1 MADKKIKLQEKITE
15 LEKISQY
22 FNNQE
27 EIELDEAVRKYEEAS
42 KLVSEVKK
50 DLKRIEMK
58 INEIKLN
65 YQDDDTSDN
74 DSEEKIELPF

>member
-27 EIELDEAVRKYEEAS
+27 EIELDEAVKKYEEAS

-65 YQDDDTSDN
+65 YQDDDISDN
-74 DSEEKIELPF
+74 NSEEETELPF

>member
-27 EIELDEAVRKYEEAS
+27 EIELDEAVKKYEEAS

>member
-22 FNNQE
+22 FNSQE
-27 EIELDEAVRKYEEAS
+27 EIELDEAVKKYEEAS

-65 YQDDDTSDN
+65 YQDDDIGNSNT
-74 DSEEKIELPF
+74 EEDMELPF

>member
-27 EIELDEAVRKYEEAS
+27 EIELDEAVKKYEEAS

-74 DSEEKIELPF
+74 DSEEKMELPF